1 MAVRCGHC
9 HTNHPTPYDVFLC
22 SRNARTSIRRMN
34 NSAAAA
40 QDWGNSY
47 PFVTPEAMVL
57 NIREGRFAVDVGK
70 NGVQKVI
77 FLRISK
83 PTKGQFKNC
92 FKVQTQ
98 HSEKLK
104 LAVTRWPNGRWT
116 VATQYVGDIDL
127 ALRMIVVNPLDSAML
142 YAQEL
147 ERCARCGVELTD
159 ERSRW
164 NCIGPECEKHWPDFL
179 IKVEEEKGVYHP

>member
-9 HTNHPTPYDVFLC
+9 KTQHATPHDVYLC
-22 SRNARTSIRRMN
+22 SRNARTSQRRI
-34 NSAAAA
+34 NSAVNP
-40 QDWGNSY
+40 DPWGTY
-47 PFVTPEAMVL
+47 PFITPEGMVL
-57 NIREGRFAVDVGK
+57 GIREGRFAVDVGK
-70 NGVQKVI
+70 GEHQKVI
-77 FLRISK
+77 FLRITK
-83 PTKGQFKNC
+83 PTKGQYKGC

-104 LAVTRWPNGRWT
+104 LAAVHYPSGRWHILT
-116 VATQYVGDIDL
+116 DYKADLDL
-127 ALRMIVVNPLDSAML
+127 ALRMIVVNPLDAAML
-142 YAQEL
+142 YAKEL

-179 IKVEEEKGVYHP
+179 IKVQEEKGVYHP